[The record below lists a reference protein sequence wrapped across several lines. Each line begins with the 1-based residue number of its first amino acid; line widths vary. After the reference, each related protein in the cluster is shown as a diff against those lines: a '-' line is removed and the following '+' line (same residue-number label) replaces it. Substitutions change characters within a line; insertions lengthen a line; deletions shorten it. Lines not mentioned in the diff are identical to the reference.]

1 MSEHLRAEPYERTE
15 ERKGYRSGY
24 KPRVFTTRVG
34 DLELLI
40 PQDRDG
46 TFSTTLFERY
56 QRSEKALCITLME
69 MYVKG
74 VSTRKVKDIT
84 EKLCGRSFSAQTVSN
99 LAKEF
104 DERIEEWKSR
114 PLGGSYPYL
123 IVDALYEKIRS
134 GGRVTSKA
142 VLIVLGINRDGYREV
157 LDVRIRQEKTR

>member
-56 QRSEKALCITLME
+56 SIEARRLCAQALWRCM
-69 MYVKG
+69 
-74 VSTRKVKDIT
+74 
-84 EKLCGRSFSAQTVSN
+84 
-99 LAKEF
+99 
-104 DERIEEWKSR
+104 
-114 PLGGSYPYL
+114 
-123 IVDALYEKIRS
+123 
-134 GGRVTSKA
+134 
-142 VLIVLGINRDGYREV
+142 
-157 LDVRIRQEKTR
+157 